1 MKYKCMKYTTGD
13 IVTGYFGKGVIVDI
27 REESIFVWTG
37 HNVEVIDSSMYAV
50 LKTGYRANFDDCIS
64 SARYKA
70 DPQDISNR
78 LYEADVSE
86 NKLTKLVYLAI
97 KHILPDGS
105 VKDMDNDFMRVQD
118 IIDFLN
124 TYYDCSYKTGTRE
137 TIRKEAIT
145 ELLDKNLIESNDRPK
160 QSPYY
165 GYRIKIE
172 IGGKRK

>member
-1 MKYKCMKYTTGD
+1 MKYTTGD

-50 LKTGYRANFDDCIS
+50 LKTGYRANFNDCIS

-70 DPQDISNR
+70 ETQDIAIR
-78 LYEADVSE
+78 LKETDISE
-86 NKLTKLVYLAI
+86 NKLTKMVYLAI
-97 KHILPDGS
+97 GRILPDGS
-105 VKDMDNDFMRVQD
+105 VKNTDNEYIRIQD

-124 TYYDCSYKTGTRE
+124 TYYGCSYKTGSRE

-145 ELLDKNLIESNDRPK
+145 ELTEKGLIESNNQPK
-160 QSPYY
+160 QSPRY
-165 GYRIKIE
+165 GYRLKNN
-172 IGGKRK
+172 

>member
-78 LYEADVSE
+78 LYEADVSG

-105 VKDMDNDFMRVQD
+105 VKDMDNDYMRVQD

-145 ELLDKNLIESNDRPK
+145 ELLDKNLIESM
-160 QSPYY
+160 
-165 GYRIKIE
+165 
-172 IGGKRK
+172 IGLNKAHIMVTESK